1 MALLDSRGRLFGKI
15 NVFDIG
21 AALVM
26 IVVIAG
32 FLLTPSPSGR
42 SLAQVGVTTKPVE
55 VDVLVMGLSSRSPDL
70 LRAGEKT
77 NFIIR
82 NQPYGQVDITNVES
96 LPRTVT
102 VSQPDGS
109 VRALDDPR
117 PEMRFSRN
125 FLLTLEGRGQLSGD
139 EPVLG
144 NIKIKV
150 GTPVDLEGK
159 QYSFRAS
166 VIDVRVRD

>member
-1 MALLDSRGRLFGKI
+1 MALLDARGRLFGKI
-15 NVFDIG
+15 NLFDIG
-21 AALVM
+21 AVLIM
-26 IVVIAG
+26 LMVIAG
-32 FLLTPSPSGR
+32 FLVTPSPSGT
-42 SLAQVGVTTKPVE
+42 SLAQVGVTTQPVE

-70 LRAGEKT
+70 LKAGEKT

-82 NQPYGQVDITNVES
+82 NQPYGQVDITRVDA

-102 VSQPDGS
+102 ASQPDGS
-109 VRALDDPR
+109 VKALDDPR
-117 PEMRFSRN
+117 PEMQFSRN
-125 FLLTLEGRGQLSGD
+125 FLLTLEGRGQLIGD

-159 QYSFRAS
+159 RYSFRAS
-166 VIDVRVRD
+166 VIDVRVGN